1 ASGFEPS
8 ASTTLK
14 RTRQWQNETS
24 ETTETPYRLLPAV
37 LRVLGLWT
45 GVLLGMADPSPN
57 SPAVAFSKTVQDCQR
72 RNGFARS
79 ASRRALLEC
88 CEELVRG
95 EHYEQCSENHRK
107 WMSMRLALAATE
119 LSFTGSNQCC
129 STVALVISTWLVW
142 QWCATRRCCLKNV
155 GSRREPT
162 FVNFTV
168 IHPADMS

>member
-1 ASGFEPS
+1 
-8 ASTTLK
+8 
-14 RTRQWQNETS
+14 
-24 ETTETPYRLLPAV
+24 
-37 LRVLGLWT
+37 
-45 GVLLGMADPSPN
+45 MADPSPN

-79 ASRRALLEC
+79 ASRRALLYIEC

-129 STVALVISTWLVW
+129 GACHIHLAGVAMVCD
-142 QWCATRRCCLKNV
+142 QEMNV